1 MRFSRLRRAA
11 SYARNVPSANDIVAR
26 QLAACEQIGMYL
38 VDMQLMTDTHMEQI
52 VAGTVGRAR
61 ETFRAM
67 CFLASEGQSVQAAM
81 LCRSIFED
89 MVVAHWLVLHEDD
102 PEFLTQRYMRQLDAI
117 RLNEAKTTEAFGW
130 VPDDVSDLAGREEE
144 LRKEFGNH
152 AQWHWWAVRREGQ
165 RLTLSE
171 VITELESSPR
181 FQPRLQ
187 GETPVLRHM
196 YEKAQKWNNQL
207 LHHTPAGMPVWLNPE
222 EPLKVIAAPTP
233 SVPAVVFPAYW
244 SYGQLVYLVLE
255 VVPNQDYRE
264 FEEVFLKGLADGF
277 GAPIEFGPDGSPVSG
292 VSPWPPAAE

>member
-1 MRFSRLRRAA
+1 MEE
-11 SYARNVPSANDIVAR
+11 IVAR

-38 VDMQLMTDTHMEQI
+38 EGVELMTDTHMDQI

-67 CFLASEGQSVQAAM
+67 CFLASQGQSVQAAM

-89 MVVAHWLVLHEDD
+89 MVVAHWLVFHEDD
-102 PEFLTQRYMRQLDAI
+102 PEFLTERYMRQLDAI
-117 RLNEAKTTEAFGW
+117 RLNEATTTEAFGW
-130 VPDDVSDLAGREEE
+130 EPPDVSDLAGREDD

-152 AQWHWWAVRREGQ
+152 AQWHWWSVRRDGS
-165 RLTLSE
+165 RISLPE
-171 VITELESSPR
+171 VVTELENSPR
-181 FQPRLQ
+181 FHPRLK

-255 VVPNQDYRE
+255 VVPNQDFRE
-264 FEEVFLKGLADGF
+264 FEKVFFKGLQEGF
-277 GAPIEFGPDGSPVSG
+277 GAPITFADDGTPLSAT
-292 VSPWPPAAE
+292 PPPN

>member
-1 MRFSRLRRAA
+1 MARSITGSLCDRLEQRRRGFKSPGLGGDAPSAVRRAA
-11 SYARNVPSANDIVAR
+11 SYARNVTSANDTVAR

-67 CFLASEGQSVQAAM
+67 CFLASQGQSVQAAM

-130 VPDDVSDLAGREEE
+130 VSDDVSDLAGREEE

-181 FQPRLQ
+181 FQPRFQ

-196 YEKAQKWNNQL
+196 YEKARSGI
-207 LHHTPAGMPVWLNPE
+207 TSCST
-222 EPLKVIAAPTP
+222 IRR
-233 SVPAVVFPAYW
+233 
-244 SYGQLVYLVLE
+244 
-255 VVPNQDYRE
+255 RE
-264 FEEVFLKGLADGF
+264 CQCGL
-277 GAPIEFGPDGSPVSG
+277 IRRSR
-292 VSPWPPAAE
+292 